1 MEHLVRAAIDAPP
14 IERECDLLFRGLM
27 VFDGTGL
34 PPRLADVAVTGD
46 RIKAV
51 GNLEAWR
58 AVRVLE
64 GPNLALAPG
73 FIDAHTHDDRA
84 LLSDPY
90 MTPKVSQGV
99 TTVVT
104 GNCGVSLAPLRLAGD
119 PPPPLDALGDASW
132 YRFDRFA
139 DYAHALRNEP
149 AATNAVCLAGH
160 TTLRVGV
167 MDRLDRAAT
176 PDECTEMLRRLEDA
190 LAHGASGVSSGLFYP
205 PAKAAPASEV
215 VPLAAAAAR
224 AGGLYTAHIRDEAD
238 HVSSAIDEAV
248 AIARE
253 SGAPLVISH
262 HKLSGERN
270 FGRSV
275 ETIAQIARAQCEHCV
290 GLDVYPYAAGS
301 TMLNHDSRRAAQRVL
316 VTWSTP
322 HSEVAGRYLNDI
334 ATEWGISDEEAL
346 DRLQP
351 GGAVYFMMSELDVQ
365 RILKYPHSMI
375 GSDGLP
381 HDPRPHPREWGTF
394 PRVLGHYARKL
405 KLFRME
411 EGIRRMTSLPAMQF
425 GLADRGVIAP
435 GAFADLCV
443 FEPETIEDAATFQ
456 DPVQPSR
463 GIHAVFTAGR
473 CVWQSGAPTGE
484 RPGRLLTVGHR
495 R

>member
-1 MEHLVRAAIDAPP
+1 MEHRVTAAQTGSGASS
-14 IERECDLLFRGLM
+14 ECDVLFRGLT
-27 VFDGTGL
+27 VYDGTGL
-34 PPRLADVAVTGD
+34 APRVADVAVTGD
-46 RIKAV
+46 RITAV
-51 GNLEAWR
+51 GDLEGYR
-58 AVRVLE
+58 AQRMVT

-84 LLSDPY
+84 LLSDPS

-104 GNCGVSLAPLRLAGD
+104 GNCGVSLSPLRLSSS
-119 PPPPLDALGDASW
+119 PPPPLDALGDSSW
-132 YRFDRFA
+132 YRFERFA
-139 DYAHALRNEP
+139 DYAHALREEP
-149 AATNAVCLAGH
+149 AATHAVCLVGH
-160 TTLRVGV
+160 TSLRVGA

-176 PDECTEMLRRLEDA
+176 PSECTEMLRRLEDA
-190 LAHGASGVSSGLFYP
+190 LAHGASGISSGLFYP

-224 AGGLYTAHIRDEAD
+224 AGGIYTAHIRDEAD
-238 HVSSAIDEAV
+238 HIASAMDEAIT
-248 AIARE
+248 IARE
-253 SGAPLVISH
+253 SGARLVLSH

-275 ETIAQIARAQCEHCV
+275 ETLARIARAQCEHCV

-316 VTWSTP
+316 VTWSTSHP
-322 HSEVAGRYLNDI
+322 AAAGRYLADI
-334 ATEWGISDEEAL
+334 AAEWGISEEHAL

-351 GGAVYFMMSELDVQ
+351 GGAVYFMMSESDVQ
-365 RILKYPHSMI
+365 RILKFPHSMI

-405 KLFRME
+405 KLFPIE
-411 EGIRRMTSLPAMQF
+411 EGVRRMTSLPAMQF
-425 GLADRGVIAP
+425 GLVDRGVIAL

-443 FEPETIEDAATFQ
+443 FDPDTIEDAATFQ
-456 DPVQPSR
+456 DPKQPSR

-473 CVWQSGAPTGE
+473 CVWQAGAPTGE
-484 RPGRLLTVGHR
+484 RPGRLLTPSHC
-495 R
+495 

>member
-1 MEHLVRAAIDAPP
+1 MEHFVTTPNDATAASHA
-14 IERECDLLFRGLM
+14 DLLFRGLC
-27 VFDGTGL
+27 VYDGTGL
-34 PPRLADVAVTGD
+34 PPRITDVAVCGE
-46 RIKAV
+46 RIVAV
-51 GNLEAWR
+51 GNLRDWSATR
-58 AVRVLE
+58 LVDD
-64 GPNLALAPG
+64 PCLALAPG

-84 LLSDPY
+84 LLSEPD

-104 GNCGVSLAPLRLAGD
+104 GNCGVSLAPLRLASA

-132 YRFDRFA
+132 YRFERFA
-139 DYAHALRNEP
+139 DYAGALRDSPP
-149 AATNAVCLAGH
+149 AVNAMCLVGH
-160 TTLRVGV
+160 TSLRVGV

-176 PDECTEMLRRLEDA
+176 AAECTAMLRLAEDA
-190 LAHGASGVSSGLFYP
+190 LEHGASGISSGLFYI

-224 AGGLYTAHIRDEAD
+224 AGGVYTAHIRDEAD
-238 HVSSAIDEAV
+238 HVEEAIAEAV

-275 ETIAQIARAQCEHCV
+275 ETLAAIARAQCEHCV
-290 GLDVYPYAAGS
+290 GLDVYPYVAGS

-322 HSEVAGRYLNDI
+322 HPDLAGRYLNEI
-334 ATEWGISDEEAL
+334 AGDWGVSEADAL

-351 GGAVYFMMSELDVQ
+351 GGAVYFMMSEHDVQ
-365 RILKYPHSMI
+365 RILRYPHSMI

-405 KLFRME
+405 KLFPLE

-425 GLADRGVIAP
+425 GLAGRGLIAV

-443 FEPETIEDAATFQ
+443 FDPETIEDAATFQ
-456 DPVQPSR
+456 DPKRPSR
-463 GIHAVFTAGR
+463 GIHSVFTAGR
-473 CVWQSGAPTGE
+473 CVWQYGAPTGE
-484 RPGRLLTVGHR
+484 RPGRLLTPAR
-495 R
+495 RRP